1 MYYTYMLRCENNS
14 IYTGIT
20 TNVKRRMEEHF
31 SKDPKCAKYT
41 KSHKPQKLEC
51 VWESE
56 NKILASKLEYR
67 IKSLTK
73 MQKED
78 LIKNQKLERY
88 LLEKIECEK
97 YNLLKL
103 SNDDIKNVDKMHV

>member
-20 TNVKRRMEEHF
+20 TDVKRRMEEHF

-41 KSHKPQKLEC
+41 KSHKPQKLKC

-56 NKILASKLEYR
+56 NKVLASKLEYW
-67 IKSLTK
+67 IKGLSKT
-73 MQKED
+73 QKEE
-78 LIKNQKLERY
+78 LIKNQCLEKY
-88 LLEKIECEK
+88 LSEKIECEK
-97 YNLLKL
+97 YKVY
-103 SNDDIKNVDKMHV
+103 KFK

>member
-1 MYYTYMLRCENNS
+1 MYYIYMLRCEDNS

-20 TNVKRRMEEHF
+20 TDVKRRMEEHF

-41 KSHKPQKLEC
+41 KSHKPKKLEC

-56 NKILASKLEYR
+56 NKILASKLEYW

-73 MQKED
+73 AQKEE
-78 LIKNQKLERY
+78 LLENNE
-88 LLEKIECEK
+88 LEKHLSEKIECDK
-97 YNLLKL
+97 YKI
-103 SNDDIKNVDKMHV
+103 IKNIDKTVT

>member
-20 TNVKRRMEEHF
+20 IDIKRRMEEHF

-56 NKILASKLEYR
+56 NKVLASKLEYR
-67 IKSLTK
+67 IKKLTK
-73 MQKED
+73 IQKEE
-78 LIKNQKLERY
+78 LIKNNN
-88 LLEKIECEK
+88 LEKYLSEYLECDK
-97 YNLLKL
+97 YKN
-103 SNDDIKNVDKMHV
+103 IKI

>member
-20 TNVKRRMEEHF
+20 TDVKRRMEEHF
-31 SKDPKCAKYT
+31 RTDPKCAKYT

-56 NKILASKLEYR
+56 NKVLASKLEYR
-67 IKSLTK
+67 IKGLTK
-73 MQKED
+73 VQKED
-78 LIKNQKLERY
+78 LIKNHILDKYFTEKL
-88 LLEKIECEK
+88 ECEK
-97 YNLLKL
+97 YKIVKNIDKL
-103 SNDDIKNVDKMHV
+103 GYTSI

>member
-20 TNVKRRMEEHF
+20 TDVERRMKEHF
-31 SKDPKCAKYT
+31 NKDKKGAKYT
-41 KSHKPQKLEC
+41 KSHNPKKLEC

-67 IKSLTK
+67 IKTLTK
-73 MQKED
+73 AQKEELIENKD
-78 LIKNQKLERY
+78 LDRY
-88 LLEKIECEK
+88 FAGKIECEK
-97 YNLLKL
+97 YQFIQIYVEKQ
-103 SNDDIKNVDKMHV
+103 

>member
-20 TNVKRRMEEHF
+20 TDIKRRMEEHF
-31 SKDPKCAKYT
+31 GKDKKGAKYT
-41 KSHKPQKLEC
+41 KSHNPKKLEC

-56 NKILASKLEYR
+56 NKALASKLEYR

-73 MQKED
+73 TQKED
-78 LIKNQKLERY
+78 LIINNNLEKY
-88 LLEKIECEK
+88 LSEKIECDK
-97 YNLLKL
+97 YQPVQIDNYV
-103 SNDDIKNVDKMHV
+103 NW